1 LERHYVNAGVSTQV
15 FRAVKILLG
24 NFLIRRKKELF
35 FETAE
40 KVFRNNRSQM
50 SGNPV

>member
-1 LERHYVNAGVSTQV
+1 LSRHYVNAGVSTQV

-24 NFLIRRKKELF
+24 KKYIQRKKEAF

-40 KVFRNNRSQM
+40 KVFRQTITVKCQGTR
-50 SGNPV
+50 